1 MALQL
6 VFDYHFHLKINS
18 SDEFPTFVSHSLTVS
33 PSKAASSASVLRRM
47 YFANK
52 HSPPCFDCK
61 SQVNHLHPGGTI
73 VDTIHCPSQHRL
85 QSTLTPTSSPP
96 SIPHME
102 ATYTRHYQH
111 YWNHYRCDEHDHL
124 LEYGSFS
131 RPSPPLNRPI
141 SRLSM

>member
-1 MALQL
+1 MPLL
-6 VFDYHFHLKINS
+6 TCHIFDCHFHHRKSRSTQS
-18 SDEFPTFVSHSLTVS
+18 SNFPLLFPIHS
-33 PSKAASSASVLRRM
+33 PSKVASSASVLRRM

-52 HSPPCFDCK
+52 HSPPPYFDSK
-61 SQVNHLHPGGTI
+61 SQVNILHCNPVGTI
-73 VDTIHCPSQHRL
+73 IHPPHRL